1 MKLNIVIKMKKSYL
15 NVIIVIQTVTIMEFL
30 GVMLWGILIKSLDP
44 VPINFII
51 IGLCTGY
58 LLFISKKV
66 LFKNSKKDLK
76 SDERTEKNFERSYMF
91 GGIAGI
97 LVLVQLA
104 IMEILTGITFSTIVI
119 LIIVGLIFYVT
130 MLITA
135 IIQYSIR

>member
-1 MKLNIVIKMKKSYL
+1 MKKSCL

-30 GVMLWGILIKSLDP
+30 GVMLWGILIKSLDL

-66 LFKNSKKDLK
+66 LFKNSRKDLK

>member
-1 MKLNIVIKMKKSYL
+1 MKLNIVIKMKKSCL

-30 GVMLWGILIKSLDP
+30 GVMLWGILIKSLDL

-66 LFKNSKKDLK
+66 LFKNSRKALK

-135 IIQYSIR
+135 IIQYSVR

>member
-1 MKLNIVIKMKKSYL
+1 MKKSCL

-30 GVMLWGILIKSLDP
+30 GVMLWGILIKSLDL

-66 LFKNSKKDLK
+66 LFKNSRKALK

-135 IIQYSIR
+135 IIQYSVR

>member
-1 MKLNIVIKMKKSYL
+1 MKKSCL

-30 GVMLWGILIKSLDP
+30 GVMLWGILIKSLDL

-58 LLFISKKV
+58 LLFISKKG
-66 LFKNSKKDLK
+66 LFKNSRKALK

-135 IIQYSIR
+135 IIQYSVR